1 MRNHSAQRYLISLTA
16 TTAFLLFSA
25 CTQLKQPE
33 PAPYFAETA
42 APPMQE
48 LRWSNGKAPKSLDPA
63 KASAAPETDIARA
76 LYEGL
81 TDLDPKT
88 LDAVPAAA
96 EKWESS
102 EDRRTWRF
110 YLRDDA
116 VWSNGKKLKAQDF
129 VRSWKRLVE
138 LGDETAHKELLA
150 NIRGLEKKA
159 AGVQDPKLPDFIPSP
174 SPEPANAN
182 SANANGTAPSP
193 ARSPAAANEGVV
205 AESETIV
212 RVELIHPDK
221 DLPKLVSHPI
231 FRPVFDGEKA
241 DTKQATVTNGPFRLS
256 SLNADGLILDK
267 SETYWDR
274 DAVKL
279 ERVSFVAAATPEKA
293 LEAYRTGKID
303 AVSNAEFSPA
313 ALKLLEPFDDFRRTT
328 YNALNFYEINTTK
341 APFSDRRV
349 RQALAM
355 TIEREKLTEGELQ
368 GTTRPADR
376 FLPAG
381 SGSEIRLS
389 ADVSRAQNL
398 LGEAGFPDGE
408 GFPVVRLLINR
419 NDAQQR
425 IARSVA
431 QMWKQ
436 NLGLETEIVV
446 KETAELD
453 AARTLGD
460 FDVIRRGVVLPT
472 ADETASLLSIFGP
485 PVAAPASG
493 PSATPDP
500 RIDFRRGNSNSGPSA
515 EEAELTENSAAAV
528 PIITENEALY
538 ELRAIPLYFPT
549 SYSLVK
555 PYVKG
560 FDSNALDSPSLKTIE
575 IDPNWRTR

>member
-1 MRNHSAQRYLISLTA
+1 MRNLLAQRSLISLTA
-16 TTAFLLFSA
+16 TAAFLLFSA
-25 CTQLKQPE
+25 CTQLRQPE

-42 APPMQE
+42 APPKQE

-81 TDLDPKT
+81 TDLNPKT
-88 LDAVPAAA
+88 LDAIPAAA
-96 EKWESS
+96 EKWEAS
-102 EDRRTWRF
+102 EDQRIWKF
-110 YLRDDA
+110 HLRGDA
-116 VWSNGKKLKAQDF
+116 VWSNGKKLRAQDF
-129 VRSWKRLVE
+129 VRSWKRLLE

-150 NIRGLEKKA
+150 NIRGLEKKGA
-159 AGVQDPKLPDFIPSP
+159 SAPDPKAPDFIPTLTP
-174 SPEPANAN
+174 NPVNAN
-182 SANANGTAPSP
+182 SANTQM
-193 ARSPAAANEGVV
+193 PAASPTNSPDAAAEGVV
-205 AESETIV
+205 AESETIL
-212 RVELIHPDK
+212 RVELVHPDK
-221 DLPKLVSHPI
+221 DFPKLVSHPI
-231 FRPVFDGEKA
+231 FRPVFEGEKE
-241 DTKQATVTNGPFRLS
+241 DPKQATVTNGPFRLS
-256 SLNADGLILDK
+256 SLNADGVVLDR

-274 DAVKL
+274 ESVKL

-328 YNALNFYEINTTK
+328 YNALNFYEINIEK

-355 TIEREKLTEGELQ
+355 AIEREKLTEGELQ

-381 SGSEIRLS
+381 SGSDTRLS
-389 ADVSRAQNL
+389 SDLSRARSL
-398 LGEAGFPDGE
+398 LEDIGYPDGE
-408 GFPVVRLLINR
+408 GFPVIRLLVNR
-419 NDAQQR
+419 NDTQQR

-436 NLGLETEIVV
+436 NLGIETEIVV

-460 FDVIRRGVVLPT
+460 YDVIRRGVVLPT
-472 ADETASLLSIFGP
+472 ADETANLLSIFGP
-485 PVAAPASG
+485 RVTVPASG
-493 PSATPDP
+493 PAGTPDP
-500 RIDFRRGNSNSGPSA
+500 GIEFRRGNSNSGPSA
-515 EEAELTENSAAAV
+515 EDAEPTESSVAAGPIVTEND
-528 PIITENEALY
+528 ALY

-560 FDSNALDSPSLKTIE
+560 FDANALDAPSLKTVE

>member
-1 MRNHSAQRYLISLTA
+1 MRNLLAQRSLNSLTA
-16 TTAFLLFSA
+16 TVAFLLFSA

-42 APPMQE
+42 APPKQE

-88 LDAVPAAA
+88 LDAIPAAA

-102 EDRRTWRF
+102 EDRRTWTF
-110 YLRDDA
+110 HLREDA

-138 LGDETAHKELLA
+138 LGDETAHNELLA
-150 NIRGLEKKA
+150 NIRGLGKKA
-159 AGVQDPKLPDFIPSP
+159 AGVPDPKLPDFIPSP
-174 SPEPANAN
+174 M
-182 SANANGTAPSP
+182 PSP
-193 ARSPAAANEGVV
+193 ANTNSAIAAEPATSPTPSPGTEGVI
-205 AESETIV
+205 AESETIL

-231 FRPVFDGEKA
+231 FRPVFGGEKE
-241 DTKQATVTNGPFRLS
+241 DPKQAMVTNGPFRLS
-256 SLNADGLILDK
+256 SLNADGIILDK

-274 DAVKL
+274 GSVKL
-279 ERVSFVAAATPEKA
+279 ERVSFVAAASPEKA

-328 YNALNFYEINTTK
+328 YNALNFYEINT
-341 APFSDRRV
+341 AREPFSDRRV
-349 RQALAM
+349 RQALSLA
-355 TIEREKLTEGELQ
+355 IEREKLTEGELQ
-368 GTTRPADR
+368 GTSRPADR
-376 FLPAG
+376 FFPAG
-381 SGSEIRLS
+381 QGAETRLS
-389 ADVSRAQNL
+389 LDISRAQNL
-398 LGEAGFPDGE
+398 FEEAGFPDGQ
-408 GFPVVRLLINR
+408 GFPIVRILINR

-436 NLGLETEIVV
+436 HLGVDSEIIV
-446 KETAELD
+446 KETSEFD
-453 AARTLGD
+453 AARASGNY
-460 FDVIRRGVVLPT
+460 DVVRRGVVLPT
-472 ADETASLLSIFGP
+472 ADETASLISIFGP
-485 PVAAPASG
+485 RPAQTE
-493 PSATPDP
+493 PELSASPET
-500 RIDFRRGNSNSGPSA
+500 RSALGSGNSNTGPA
-515 EEAELTENSAAAV
+515 TPEPRPADYPAIAR
-528 PIITENEALY
+528 PIITENDALY

-560 FDSNALDSPSLKTIE
+560 FDANALDSPSLKTVE